1 MHELGIVLSIAD
13 KVMEI
18 AEANQLTEI
27 KAITMQIGEIS
38 SVIPDYLKKC
48 FPAAV
53 ERSPLFENTELKI
66 EILPAR
72 YLCHVCGESFSLE
85 EFRKA
90 GGCPACME
98 QQLLELLTGRE
109 CFIKNIEAW

>member
-72 YLCHVCGESFSLE
+72 YTCAMSAVNPSVLRNSEKPADVLPVWKNSFWN
-85 EFRKA
+85 
-90 GGCPACME
+90 C
-98 QQLLELLTGRE
+98 
-109 CFIKNIEAW
+109 